1 MQYTINKSVAA
12 NRTARHPKGI
22 SLEMLAQ
29 ASMLGADSDD
39 PNCSTLVTDIVEAQE
54 DVVSFVQSLT
64 ALRERVVSCR
74 DQLVT
79 AAQAGQL
86 AAFGEENTS
95 QLVQLLSGVASVLDV
110 FTACP
115 SLAPHHQPVPEQ
127 A

>member
-1 MQYTINKSVAA
+1 
-12 NRTARHPKGI
+12 
-22 SLEMLAQ
+22 MLAQ
-29 ASMLGADSDD
+29 ASMLGADSED